1 MEKESSVLKREIKR
15 AKLFEVQR
23 LVRRMRQLGNKKGT
37 EAQLKKNRRKI
48 ERFEK
53 ELEFLKD
60 TTVAEIIRRVTN
72 DKSEAERVAD
82 RVLED
87 HVEDSLTDI
96 DLQRRAMDR
105 IVNSTKLHKS
115 LEGISANKQQSVRFE
130 KRSSKNKKKPKTV
143 GEKVAVTWNEKSVS
157 GNTQAK
163 EYEGNENSDTE
174 TEKATIQK
182 RLKALKKKSTTNKL
196 VPAKKPQLKEIL
208 DQDDSF
214 VSGSDV
220 SGSDS
225 GEDTDGISYPDLK
238 PKGLGSCFVQSMSG
252 VKDDEKVLLKEK
264 STSGNK
270 KVRKADKTVKR
281 NRKGQRARQQMWEK
295 VHGKSAKHLVKRPK
309 EYTSKDNNEIKKLK
323 SNNVKSQQPTKQTK
337 KEEILHPSWQAMK
350 RRRLQETMKVEFK
363 GEKIRF
369 DDSE

>member
-72 DKSEAERVAD
+72 DKSEAECVAD

-130 KRSSKNKKKPKTV
+130 KRSNKNKKKPKTV

-174 TEKATIQK
+174 IEKEMIQK
-182 RLKALKKKSTTNKL
+182 RMKALKKKPTTNKL

-225 GEDTDGISYPDLK
+225 GEDTDGISYPDSK

-252 VKDDEKVLLKEK
+252 VKDDEKVD
-264 STSGNK
+264 K

-295 VHGKSAKHLVKRPK
+295 VHGKSAKHLVKRAK

>member
-115 LEGISANKQQSVRFE
+115 LEGLSANKQQSVRFE
-130 KRSSKNKKKPKTV
+130 KRSNKNKKKPKTV

-163 EYEGNENSDTE
+163 EYEGNESSDTE
-174 TEKATIQK
+174 TEKATMQK
-182 RLKALKKKSTTNKL
+182 RLKALKKKPTTNKL

-252 VKDDEKVLLKEK
+252 VKDDEKVD
-264 STSGNK
+264 K

-295 VHGKSAKHLVKRPK
+295 VHGKSAKHLVKRAK

-323 SNNVKSQQPTKQTK
+323 SNNVKLQQPTKQTK